1 MRSLHLL
8 GIAAQAEGLRL
19 KRVAGTQVR
28 GLVLMVV
35 AGLFGLVTLG
45 LLHAAGWMWLARSYG
60 GLNATLGL
68 ALADALIMGVLLL
81 MARERKDP
89 IAEEALL
96 VRRESLAAI
105 SRGSVLQDALAAMPW
120 QKPAMA
126 IGGML
131 AERFLRRSS
140 RR

>member
-19 KRVAGTQVR
+19 KREVGTQVR
-28 GLVLMVV
+28 GLVLRVV

-45 LLHAAGWMWLARSYG
+45 LLHAAGWMWLEQYYG
-60 GLNATLGL
+60 VLHATLGL
-68 ALADALIMGVLLL
+68 ALVDALIMGVLLF
-81 MARERKDP
+81 MARRRRDL

-131 AERFLRRSS
+131 AERLFRRGN